1 MANIEGVSNP
11 NWNDYDVPPRT
22 LDAACTPE
30 SGSGGEGPPS
40 KRLQK
45 DSQKDSSNS
54 VIPSRPAEPTPLAGI
69 RPDPFP
75 TPATRR
81 RQSSFRDQTFRE
93 QRALHAP
100 STLQATPSKR
110 PAHSGLSNPQA
121 PQRTFASNTQKEP
134 HSRQSS
140 INNTSRF
147 SFASTATTGK
157 RDTSQS
163 SGPFE
168 FLPPI
173 NFDNLHTSIAPN
185 EPYIPSFPP
194 PGGPSKVI
202 GSNANESALTAPRP
216 RIPGSAKTV
225 DAAGASSRI
234 GLNGSSLRRH
244 NSTTQQAG
252 QKIADL
258 DSMAPPNGPASG
270 RARRKTYFPATN
282 TGEGE
287 TRSPRKSVGPGVLMS
302 LEGTTHPHRRPS
314 LAQAGLGEASIAVDT
329 PESSASRDVSEGRS
343 FQPSRYNK
351 TKSMQPPPSRILV
364 QDQFLT
370 PSGTPDQTPS
380 TPVSTTRSPARPSL
394 QISSNSS
401 SSNKRVSIMPG
412 SAHATGLGAR
422 TISPTDARRL
432 KRMSMMPNP
441 PPMPNTPPIVQADP
455 PCDASPPVI
464 PRKSETPSSSRTTPD
479 PNRKSYSSGVSNSS
493 TTSYNS
499 FLASSGSHRISQSLS
514 TSRLPTPKTRGENTS
529 VGDEE
534 LVPPVPAIPKAYES
548 PKTEYDQPPF
558 FTMRKSSQG
567 HDASSPNSSTSTPG
581 VVPPQPV
588 HEHSRDERERHQ
600 SQATNVETEP
610 ATERKANDTKNTSKR
625 TLQPLRLP
633 PLNLLPLSTST
644 ASKIAALHD
653 ATAAA
658 KNKRTVTPPPK
669 VGPQAIPTT
678 PMTASK
684 ASFSRSYHD
693 DDNAPMPAQIRS
705 SSSHHNMRQ
714 EALSY
719 RDVSS
724 SSTAVP
730 TPPDSFALSASRTA
744 MSPFVSSSLP
754 KTSSEYG
761 YGLEKS
767 NTFDVAA
774 DTRPTRLTGPRLQKP
789 RKASKD
795 DASSMDTTSSADAGT
810 TSFGSSLRRKLSLT
824 RKRSASKAQ
833 TAAERDADL
842 PPKPPKHDDMPP
854 PKLPASATWNGPLLP
869 SPSPLSQKSIQ
880 SRATRNISN
889 SSMKMQHDRPRSS
902 ALETAETPKKDSKPS
917 ETPAANS
924 KRTARAALEGAP
936 IHNSLSLKDFLR
948 EAKTM
953 ETQLDRDDLSAEEE
967 MRRLAS
973 KRKET
978 EKAAKE
984 VDGLRRRATAK
995 ERVSPNSALRIAH
1008 LNIFERG
1015 EIVDYKDVYFC
1026 GTQDAQK
1033 HVGDLSADVANFG
1046 YDDDR
1051 GDYNIVNGDHLAYR
1065 YEIVDILGKGSFG
1078 QVVRC
1083 IDHKTGVLVAI
1094 KIIRNKKR
1102 FHQQALVEV
1111 DILQKLREWDPQSKH
1126 SMVNFVQSFYFR
1138 GHLCISTELLGMN
1151 LYEFIKAH
1159 EFRGFSLKLIR
1170 RFAKQLLS
1178 SLVLLKGHKVI
1189 HCDLKPENVLLAHPA
1204 HSEIKVIDFGS
1215 SCLENEKVYTYIQS
1229 RFYRSPEVILGMTY
1243 GMPIDMWS
1251 LGCILAELL
1260 TGYPIFPGEN
1270 EQEQLACIM
1279 EVFGPPEKHL
1289 IEKSTRKKIF
1299 FDSLGKPRLTVST
1312 KGKRRRPSSK
1322 SLQAALKCEDDA
1334 FLDFITRC
1342 LRWDPDRR
1350 LKPDEA
1356 IQHEFITGK
1365 NTRSTARP
1373 RTAPSQQTSSPIKR
1387 YNSITQT
1394 PTTTRPLPEP
1404 PATSFKNGT
1413 AVRNRDI
1420 TNTSTNNSQSPIKPA
1435 VSAAAP
1441 KRLSTMT
1448 GPQTNPNGVG
1458 TKRALNG
1465 AAVQGSALPRV
1476 ASTPRVVGTS
1486 KGVDLGTAAAA
1497 ASLATKQSRVS

>member
-1 MANIEGVSNP
+1 MANVESLTNAS
-11 NWNDYDVPPRT
+11 WNSYNAPPRT
-22 LDAACTPE
+22 LDTARTTE
-30 SGSGGEGPPS
+30 SGSGGEGRPS

-45 DSQKDSSNS
+45 ESSNN

-81 RQSSFRDQTFRE
+81 RQSSFRDHTFRE
-93 QRALHAP
+93 QRASHAP
-100 STLQATPSKR
+100 SALPASPSKR
-110 PAHSGLSNPQA
+110 LVYNGLSTPQA
-121 PQRTFASNTQKEP
+121 PPRTFASNVQKEP

-147 SFASTATTGK
+147 SFASTATTSK

-163 SGPFE
+163 SGSFD

-173 NFDNLHTSIAPN
+173 NFDDLQTSVTSD
-185 EPYIPSFPP
+185 EPGISSFPA
-194 PGGPSKVI
+194 PGGSAKDVAA
-202 GSNANESALTAPRP
+202 NANGSALIPPRP
-216 RIPGSAKTV
+216 GIPGSAKTA
-225 DAAGASSRI
+225 DASAFGSRI

-244 NSTTQQAG
+244 NSTTQRTG
-252 QKIADL
+252 QKLADS
-258 DSMAPPNGPASG
+258 DSMAPPIGPASA
-270 RARRKTYFPATN
+270 RARRKTYFPSTN
-282 TGEGE
+282 TGEAA
-287 TRSPRKSVGPGVLMS
+287 TRSPRKSVGPGVLMN

-314 LAQAGLGEASIAVDT
+314 LAQAGLGEAGTAVDT
-329 PESSASRDVSEGRS
+329 PDSAASRNVSEMRN
-343 FQPSRYNK
+343 FQPNRPNK
-351 TKSMQPPPSRILV
+351 TKSMQPPPSKIV
-364 QDQFLT
+364 GQDQFFT
-370 PSGTPDQTPS
+370 PNGTPDQAPS
-380 TPVSTTRSPARPSL
+380 TPISAARSPARPTFQL
-394 QISSNSS
+394 SNTPS
-401 SSNKRVSIMPG
+401 SSNKRVSMMPG

-441 PPMPNTPPIVQADP
+441 PPMPYTPPTPQADP
-455 PCDASPPVI
+455 PPDPSPLVI

-479 PNRKSYSSGVSNSS
+479 PNP
-493 TTSYNS
+493 
-499 FLASSGSHRISQSLS
+499 SSGSHRISQSLS
-514 TSRLPTPKTRGENTS
+514 TSRLPTPKTRGDNS
-529 VGDEE
+529 SAGDEE
-534 LVPPVPAIPKAYES
+534 FVPPVPAIPKAYES
-548 PKTEYDQPPF
+548 PKTEYDQTPF
-558 FTMRKSSQG
+558 FATRKSSQG
-567 HDASSPNSSTSTPG
+567 HDASSLNSSTSTPG
-581 VVPPQPV
+581 SVPPQPV
-588 HEHSRDERERHQ
+588 HERHKDDREMHQ
-600 SQATNVETEP
+600 IQATNVEREP
-610 ATERKANDTKNTSKR
+610 ATERKPNDTKNANKR

-653 ATAAA
+653 ATAAT
-658 KNKRTVTPPPK
+658 KDKGTVTPPPK
-669 VGPQAIPTT
+669 VGAKAIPTT

-684 ASFSRSYHD
+684 ASFSRGYYE
-693 DDNAPMPAQIRS
+693 DDNTQMPAQIRS
-705 SSSHHNMRQ
+705 SSSHYNMRP

-724 SSTAVP
+724 SSTTVP
-730 TPPDSFALSASRTA
+730 TPSDSFALSASRTA

-754 KTSSEYG
+754 KLSGEYG

-767 NTFDVAA
+767 NTFDVGA
-774 DTRPTRLTGPRLQKP
+774 DARPTRLTGPRLQKP

-795 DASSMDTTSSADAGT
+795 DASSMDTTSSVDAGA

-824 RKRSASKAQ
+824 RKRSCSKAQ
-833 TAAERDADL
+833 TAAERDAEF

-869 SPSPLSQKSIQ
+869 SPSPSQKSIQ
-880 SRATRNISN
+880 SRATRNPSN
-889 SSMKMQHDRPRSS
+889 SSVKMQHDRTRDI
-902 ALETAETPKKDSKPS
+902 AETPKKDPIPS
-917 ETPAANS
+917 EMPAANS

-936 IHNSLSLKDFLR
+936 IPNSLSLKDFLR

-995 ERVSPNSALRIAH
+995 ERVSPNSALRMAH

-1033 HVGDLSADVANFG
+1033 HVGDLKPDVANFG

-1083 IDHKTGVLVAI
+1083 VDHKTGVLVAI

-1322 SLQAALKCEDDA
+1322 SLQTALKCEDEA

-1365 NTRSTARP
+1365 NTKSTTRP

-1387 YNSITQT
+1387 YNSITHT
-1394 PTTTRPLPEP
+1394 PASTRPLPDP

-1420 TNTSTNNSQSPIKPA
+1420 TNTSINNSHSPIKPA
-1435 VSAAAP
+1435 ATVAVP

-1448 GPQTNPNGVG
+1448 GPQTNGNGTG
-1458 TKRALNG
+1458 KRTMNG

-1476 ASTPRVVGTS
+1476 TSTPRNMGTT
-1486 KGVDLGTAAAA
+1486 KGMDLGTAAAA